1 MTENIKSKTNKKT
14 SATYALFNYNTVS
27 IAQACEILGI
37 SRSTACSAIKKTGV
51 VMEGV
56 PIMRVGKR
64 QLIST
69 YVLRKVLGL
78 PNTQQ
83 TEGTR

>member
-1 MTENIKSKTNKKT
+1 
-14 SATYALFNYNTVS
+14 
-27 IAQACEILGI
+27 
-37 SRSTACSAIKKTGV
+37 
-51 VMEGV
+51 MEGV

-69 YVLRKVLGL
+69 YVLREVLGL